1 MHWSQSIILN
11 IAVDNVVSAFL
22 VNHFLVSQDFL
33 CDKICIWQMLNLYM
47 LKISIV
53 MQTRLLYM

>member
-22 VNHFLVSQDFL
+22 VNYFLVSQDFL
-33 CDKICIWQMLNLYM
+33 CDKICI
-47 LKISIV
+47 
-53 MQTRLLYM
+53 